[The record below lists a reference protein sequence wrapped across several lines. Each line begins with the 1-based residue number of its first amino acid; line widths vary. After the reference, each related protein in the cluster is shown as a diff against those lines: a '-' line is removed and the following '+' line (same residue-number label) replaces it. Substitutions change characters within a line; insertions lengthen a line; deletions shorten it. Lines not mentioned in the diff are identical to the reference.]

1 MLWRAKNASV
11 PIGRTAMDYV
21 SFGYGARPLV
31 LLPGLSDG
39 LASVKGKALL
49 LAPSCRAFMKTHTV
63 YLFSR
68 KRSLPEP
75 YSIREMAADQA
86 AAMKALG
93 ISDAH
98 VLGVSQGGMI
108 AQYLASDHPEL
119 VGKLVLA
126 VTAPC
131 VNDSI
136 RGCVGAWIQMAEQG
150 DHRQLMADTAEKSY
164 SESRLQSMRKWYPL
178 LGKIGKPKDYGR
190 FLTQARAILR
200 FDAVSELGKISCPT
214 LILAG
219 AEDRVV
225 GVEASYTLNAR
236 IPSSILYVYPGL
248 GHALYEEAKDFN
260 SRVCRFLISGD
271 A

>member
-1 MLWRAKNASV
+1 MLWRARNASV

-49 LAPSCRAFMKTHTV
+49 LAPSYREFMKTHTV

-178 LGKIGKPKDYGR
+178 LGTIGKPKDYGR
-190 FLTQARAILR
+190 FLTLARAILR
-200 FDAVSELGKISCPT
+200 FDAASELGKISCPT
-214 LILAG
+214 LIIAG
-219 AEDRVV
+219 SDDHTVGNEAAAE
-225 GVEASYTLNAR
+225 LNR
-236 IPSSILYVYPGL
+236 EIFGSELYVYEGL
-248 GHALYEEAKDFN
+248 GHGAFEEAKDFYD
-260 SRVCRFLISGD
+260 RVQEFCER
-271 A
+271 